1 MGDTTVSVLKNVQYL
16 ATPIGMLV
24 LIALLVLIS
33 KLLGWRKISNSLIAV
48 LILVFWVFATPISAL
63 WIENQFIHSLYPD
76 GFETSGDNP
85 YDAIVVAGWQK
96 AFTPNDPLIDQFWS
110 ERLWVA
116 AQEHQ
121 KSEKPII
128 IISSEFP
135 VLETPE
141 PGEKTFAVNKLEQWG
156 VAPEKIVNA
165 QPGRTTYEAMT
176 YAQNELLRLDAK
188 NVLLV
193 GYAYRVARKKQ
204 TLEALFREGEHSA
217 RRTVYLRTTEQE
229 LIYNKLDYTRIDMW
243 LPNEKTFARSSF
255 ITHEIAGHIAYRLG
269 GWIAGN

>member
-1 MGDTTVSVLKNVQYL
+1 MG
-16 ATPIGMLV
+16 TPIGMMV

-33 KLLGWRKISNSLIAV
+33 KLLGWRKIRNSLIVA
-48 LILVFWVFATPISAL
+48 LIFVFWVFATPISAL
-63 WIENQFIHSLYPD
+63 WVENQFIRSIYPD
-76 GFETSGDNP
+76 GFETAKDKP
-85 YDAIVVAGWQK
+85 HDAIIVAGWQK
-96 AFTPNDPLIDQFWS
+96 AFTPNDPAMDRFWS

-135 VLETPE
+135 APE
-141 PGEKTFAVNKLEQWG
+141 APKSGEKTFAVNRLEQWG

-165 QPGRTTYEAMT
+165 QPGRTTYEAIM

-193 GYAYRVARKKQ
+193 GYAYRLARKKQ
-204 TLEALFREGEHSA
+204 TLEELFRESEPSV
-217 RRTVYLRTTEQE
+217 RRAVYIRTTEQE
-229 LIYNKLDYTRIDMW
+229 LVYYELDYTRIGMW
-243 LPNEKTFARSSF
+243 LPNEKTIARSAF
-255 ITHEIAGHIAYRLG
+255 ILHEITAHIFYRLG
-269 GWIAGN
+269 GWIASN